1 MSISSKQRDSN
12 EGGGERWKEIIGQAK
27 VDEARARA
35 AAANASA
42 DQALLERE
50 KWMYEKQKL
59 SQSANMSIQLER
71 MQRYKEM
78 KSLGFNDDVIGEMV
92 EDLRPLIE
100 SIRRHT

>member
-1 MSISSKQRDSN
+1 MSISSKHRDSK

-42 DQALLERE
+42 DQTLLERE

-71 MQRYKEM
+71 MQRNKEM